1 MPDRYDMIVVGAGP
15 AGSLFSYLTARAGF
29 KVLLLDKSYFPRQKV
44 CGDCLNAKCWSIW
57 KAAGLE
63 ESFRELPHHKVT
75 DFKISNE
82 DTDPVGIELPA
93 SRRDERAISR
103 EVLDEWLRQQ
113 AIDAG
118 VECLTS
124 VNLRSF
130 ESRSELVTSE
140 GTFQGTVIVGADG
153 RNSWIA
159 RAAGMDKGRR
169 TCSRIGWQTT
179 IPAALADDSVHIK
192 FFKEGYFGLVR
203 YSDKEA
209 NLCLLLDSN
218 SFNTPQMIADR
229 FFDNLPPLG
238 WKSTFPIS
246 RSDNLAGDKNV
257 LLLGDAAKMVEPF
270 TGEGIY
276 MALHSAWDAANLC
289 ISHLAEQRPA
299 FKLGPLWRHRHRNLF
314 NRHIY
319 LQNHLSRWLAIKPAR
334 GSNAVRIIE
343 RYPKLLSYLT
353 HTTLPELHS

>member
-63 ESFRELPHHKVT
+63 ESFRELPHHRVEGFKV
-75 DFKISNE
+75 SSE
-82 DTDPVGIELPA
+82 YEEPLGVSYAPSQRE
-93 SRRDERAISR
+93 ERAVSR
-103 EVLDEWLRQQ
+103 LVLDEWLRLK
-113 AIDAG
+113 AIEAG
-118 VECLTS
+118 AECLTS
-124 VNLRSF
+124 VNLRSY
-130 ESRSELVTSE
+130 ENRTELVTSE
-140 GTFQGTVIVGADG
+140 GTFGGTLIVGADG

-159 RAAGMDKGRR
+159 RAAGLDRGRR
-169 TCSRIGWQTT
+169 TCSRIGWQTS
-179 IPAALADDSVHIK
+179 IPAAMADDQIHIK
-192 FFKEGYFGLVR
+192 FFEEGYFGLVR
-203 YSDKEA
+203 YSEKEA
-209 NLCLLLDSN
+209 NLCLMLDSN

-229 FFDNLPPLG
+229 FFDGLPPLG

-246 RSDNLAGDKNV
+246 RSDNIAGDRNV

-299 FKLGPLWRHRHRNLF
+299 FHLGPMWRHRHKNLF
-314 NRHIY
+314 NRQIFF
-319 LQNHLSRWLAIKPAR
+319 QNHLSRWLAIKPAR
-334 GSNAVRIIE
+334 GAHAVSIVK
-343 RYPKLLSYLT
+343 RYPGLLKYVAETS
-353 HTTLPELHS
+353 LPELKY